1 MKEYWFARRFP
12 LRDMR
17 SGMAPI
23 HWKGWAAGIV
33 FLLAMLL
40 GGAAFWWFGAHGS
53 MVKGAALFVAVAA
66 AATVGF
72 IGVAHRMGDHVRT
85 VADYREDRKRASGQ

>member
-1 MKEYWFARRFP
+1 VKEYWFARRFP

-23 HWKGWAAGIV
+23 HWKGWA
-33 FLLAMLL
+33 
-40 GGAAFWWFGAHGS
+40 
-53 MVKGAALFVAVAA
+53 VAVAFVA
-66 AATVGF
+66 AMAIGGILGWWFTDHGQMTKGIVVFGAFAVGAAIGF

-85 VADYREDRKRASGQ
+85 VADYREDRKSASGQ

>member
-17 SGMAPI
+17 AGMAPI
-23 HWKGWAAGIV
+23 HWKGWLVAVAFFAAMTLGGIV
-33 FLLAMLL
+33 GWWLAD
-40 GGAAFWWFGAHGS
+40 HGQS
-53 MVKGAALFVAVAA
+53 TKGIVVFCAVAA
-66 AATVGF
+66 AAAIGF
-72 IGVAHRMGDHVRT
+72 IGVAHRTGDHVRT